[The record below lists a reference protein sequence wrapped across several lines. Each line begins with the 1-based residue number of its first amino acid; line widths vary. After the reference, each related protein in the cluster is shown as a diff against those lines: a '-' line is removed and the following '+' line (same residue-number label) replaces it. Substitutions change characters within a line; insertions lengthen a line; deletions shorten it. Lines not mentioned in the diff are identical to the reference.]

1 MKKVA
6 NIFLVFF
13 TFIFFLTLTYLINV
27 KYFVKSGRLTDSLEQ
42 ISLVDK
48 SNIKLDRENE
58 FIENINKTYSD
69 LKNMHLD
76 DEDIRAIEK
85 YTDLDQVLVKI
96 INNKI
101 KYALGEEKLKTIY
114 NKEKLDKI
122 LTEKIK
128 EQEIKQYILD
138 NDYKIIDF
146 ENNLNSQVKDLKNN
160 NIFDI
165 VFSMYNLSILVVCF
179 LLVVCFTLLILVNK
193 VNGIKYIINTLLVNN
208 IFNIVTS
215 STVIILFKY
224 IFRNSIINYLFDEL
238 FTKFFNQLI
247 FISIMF
253 IVLLIILSIIYKII
267 TKDDSDTRLKPRIE
281 KRCKDEENFN
291 F

>member
-27 KYFVKSGRLTDSLEQ
+27 KYFVKSGRLTNSLEQ
-42 ISLVDK
+42 ISLIDK
-48 SNIKLDRENE
+48 TNIKLDRENE
-58 FIENINKTYSD
+58 FVDNINKTYSD
-69 LKNMHLD
+69 LKNMNLD
-76 DEDIRAIEK
+76 DEDIRTIEK
-85 YTDLDQVLVKI
+85 HTDLDQVLVKI

-101 KYALGEEKLKTIY
+101 KYVLGEEKLKNVYT
-114 NKEKLDKI
+114 KEELDKV
-122 LTEKIK
+122 LTKRIK

-138 NDYKIIDF
+138 NDYKIVDF
-146 ENNLNSQVKDLKNN
+146 EKNLNIEVKDLKNN

-165 VFSMYNLSILVVCF
+165 VFSMYNLSILVICF
-179 LLVVCFTLLILVNK
+179 LLVICFTLLLIVNK
-193 VNGIKYIINTLLVNN
+193 VKGVKYIINTLLVNN

-215 STVIILFKY
+215 STVIVLFKY
-224 IFRNSIINYLFDEL
+224 VFKNSIINYLFDEL
-238 FTKFFNQLI
+238 FTKFFNQFI

-253 IVLLIILSIIYKII
+253 IVLLIILSIIYRII
-267 TKDDSDTRLKPRIE
+267 TKDNSDNRLKPRIE
-281 KRCKDEENFN
+281 KRCKDEEDFN

>member
-27 KYFVKSGRLTDSLEQ
+27 KYFVKSGRLTSSLDN

-48 SNIKLDRENE
+48 INIRTDRENE
-58 FIENINKTYSD
+58 FIDNINKTYND
-69 LKNMHLD
+69 LINMDLD
-76 DEDIRAIEK
+76 DNSIRTIEK
-85 YTDLDQVLVKI
+85 YTNLDQVLVKI

-101 KYALGEEKLKTIY
+101 KYVLGEEKLKTVY
-114 NKEKLDKI
+114 SKEELDKI
-122 LTEKIK
+122 LTKKIK
-128 EQEIKQYILD
+128 EQEVKQYILD

-146 ENNLNSQVKDLKNN
+146 EKNLNKEVKNLKND

-165 VFSMYNLSILVVCF
+165 VFSIYNLSILAVCF
-179 LLVVCFTLLILVNK
+179 LLVICFTLLLLVNK

-215 STVIILFKY
+215 STVIIFFRY
-224 IFRNSIINYLFDEL
+224 VFRNSIINYLFDEL
-238 FTKFFNQLI
+238 FIKFFNQFI

-253 IVLLIILSIIYKII
+253 IILLIILSIIYSIL
-267 TKDDSDTRLKPRIE
+267 TKDNSDTRLKPRIE
-281 KRCKDEENFN
+281 KRRKDEEDFN

>member
-1 MKKVA
+1 MKKFL

-58 FIENINKTYSD
+58 FVDNINKTYMD
-69 LKNMHLD
+69 FKNMNLD
-76 DEDIRAIEK
+76 DDDIKKIEK
-85 YTDLDQVLVKI
+85 TTNLDQVLVKI

-101 KYALGEEKLKTIY
+101 KYALNEEKLKTVY
-114 NKEKLDKI
+114 TKEQLDKI
-122 LTEKIK
+122 LTKNIKEDKIK
-128 EQEIKQYILD
+128 TYILS

-146 ENNLNSQVKDLKNN
+146 EKALNTQVKELKED
-160 NIFDI
+160 NIFHI
-165 VFSMYNLSILVVCF
+165 IFNLYNLSILIICSILIILF
-179 LLVVCFTLLILVNK
+179 ALLIIVNK
-193 VNGIKYIINTLLVNN
+193 AKGIKYIINTLLVNN
-208 IFNIVTS
+208 IFNIITS
-215 STVIILFKY
+215 STVIIFFRY
-224 IFRNSIINYLFDEL
+224 VFRNSIINYLFDEL
-238 FTKFFNQLI
+238 FTKFFNQFI

-253 IVLLIILSIIYKII
+253 IVLLIILSIIYNII
-267 TKDDSDTRLKPRIE
+267 TKNNTDNRLKPRIE
-281 KRCKDEENFN
+281 KRCKNEEDFD